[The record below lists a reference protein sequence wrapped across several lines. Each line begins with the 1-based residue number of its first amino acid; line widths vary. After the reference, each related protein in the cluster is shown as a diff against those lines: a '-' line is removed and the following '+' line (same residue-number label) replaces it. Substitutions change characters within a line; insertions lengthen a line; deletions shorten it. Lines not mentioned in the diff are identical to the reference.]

1 MRDVPTTVTGTTTLT
16 LHAELPLEAWRTG
29 AATVDV
35 ASLKATAGDLPVEL
49 AGPARVRYE
58 DERAHIDRLDVVA
71 GALAV
76 SASGSLPCSSPRRTS
91 LRR

>member
-1 MRDVPTTVTGTTTLT
+1 MTERSTTVTGTTTLT
-16 LHAELPLEAWRTG
+16 VHAELPLEAWRTG

-49 AGPARVRYE
+49 AGPARVRDE
-58 DERAHIDRLDVVA
+58 DERAHIDWLDIVA

-76 SASGSLPCSSPRRTS
+76 SASGRSRCSSPRPTS